1 MSQQCAG
8 TTQKGAACKKRV
20 QAPERFCHYHQPK
33 RAEPKQP
40 RLSTLAADKKPGF
53 IYVYTLTSLHENN
66 ALWLKARNLPHTPKR
81 DKGKWMKFESGTYTL
96 IKVGMTTQTVAKRLR
111 QWEAQCGHKLTCLLP
126 QSSQEL
132 QVSAIRSLADRFRH
146 MSLSSIAKNPPTYV
160 CFQPRN
166 QGFYVLKNVAGAE
179 SEIHTVL
186 HQKYGRGDVLCGGCK
201 ENRTQVEEVE
211 SRSKLMSLFKEN
223 KKEAFQH
230 GTFNVHVEWF
240 LVPKKDLYHVFT
252 VIDTVCKSR
261 QYF

>member
-20 QAPERFCHYHQPK
+20 QAPDRLCHYHQPK
-33 RAEPKQP
+33 RAEPKKP
-40 RLSTLAADKKPGF
+40 RLSSPAAEKLGF
-53 IYVYTLTSLHENN
+53 IYVYTLTSLYENN

-81 DKGKWMKFESGTYTL
+81 DKGKWVKFESGTYTL

-132 QVSAIRSLADRFRH
+132 QVSAIRSLADKLRH
-146 MSLSSIAKNPPTYV
+146 MCISSSAAKKTPTYV
-160 CFQPRN
+160 CFQPQN
-166 QGFYVLKNVAGAE
+166 QGFYVLRNVAGAE

-201 ENRTQVEEVE
+201 ENRAVVEEVE
-211 SRSKLMSLFKEN
+211 SRPKLRSLFKE
-223 KKEAFQH
+223 KKREEFQQ

-252 VIDTVCKSR
+252 IIDTVCKSR
-261 QYF
+261 QHF